1 MPKIGIQVQP
11 NDDTQF
17 YAYWTK
23 GYRSGG
29 YNMRHTSL
37 QNPNEA
43 FDEEEARSVEV
54 GLKQDLAGGKVRL
67 NLAAYRNQ
75 IDNMQRE
82 INLPDAVFGVVQL
95 IKNTADA
102 TIKGIDAELTV
113 AASESLV
120 FKAVLGYV
128 DGEYNDVLFDIS
140 GDGVVDENDLALKIP
155 RLAPWSYGG
164 EIIYSTQTAWGSF
177 TAQVSG
183 YRRDAS
189 YYTDNNAGKLREAD
203 MFDARLGLGL
213 MDDQL
218 LFSVFGKN
226 LKDEPTIGGDTQLST
241 IFPGST
247 FSPLNKG
254 RIYGVELQYR
264 VN

>member
-1 MPKIGIQVQP
+1 
-11 NDDTQF
+11 
-17 YAYWTK
+17 
-23 GYRSGG
+23 
-29 YNMRHTSL
+29 
-37 QNPNEA
+37 
-43 FDEEEARSVEV
+43 
-54 GLKQDLAGGKVRL
+54 
-67 NLAAYRNQ
+67 
-75 IDNMQRE
+75 
-82 INLPDAVFGVVQL
+82 
-95 IKNTADA
+95 
-102 TIKGIDAELTV
+102 
-113 AASESLV
+113 
-120 FKAVLGYV
+120 
-128 DGEYNDVLFDIS
+128 
-140 GDGVVDENDLALKIP
+140 
-155 RLAPWSYGG
+155 
-164 EIIYSTQTAWGSF
+164 QTDWGSF

-183 YRRDAS
+183 YRRDAA